1 MIVLYRAIIK
11 PVLTPG
17 RGARRAFAAS
27 AFG

>member
-17 RGARRAFAAS
+17 RGACRAIAAA